1 MEQENFF
8 HTDYSFLWHF
18 WPSLMFYYCRYLA
31 SSCRQAQWREFSN
44 TEIVQNNI
52 SNYFLRTQNL
62 YMRHSLH
69 LADGK
74 EDKLFILKKHI
85 PCSKVAS
92 QNIYFSY
99 WISSP
104 IVQSHVFK
112 AWFSD
117 YATAGLIHGS
127 CLIILHDNN
136 WTLTTCLIP
145 N

>member
-1 MEQENFF
+1 MEREKLGSLLQRWTKFIRFALSGNCLILGAAPVLNAKMEQENFF

-99 WISSP
+99 
-104 IVQSHVFK
+104 
-112 AWFSD
+112 
-117 YATAGLIHGS
+117 
-127 CLIILHDNN
+127 
-136 WTLTTCLIP
+136 
-145 N
+145 